1 MEKSSR
7 YERRPTI
14 AIAGAGIGGL
24 TAAIALTRRGFD
36 VEVFERAEAIRATGA
51 GITVQANAM
60 RVMQRLGVA
69 GAIRRA
75 GETFASGAIYDERG
89 RVIQSMD
96 LGAVLDRLGAT
107 SVALHRQRLI
117 EILYEACEVP
127 VRVGRAVTG
136 FEQDELGVRVCFDD
150 GDAARF
156 DVLVGCDGLHS
167 TIRRALFGDE
177 SLRYAGYTTWRG
189 IWEVDDEATYRA
201 IGEARGEYW
210 GPGARF
216 GIVPIGGAS
225 IYWFAV
231 EDAPAGGADASDVR
245 PALLATFGDW
255 AAPIP
260 EIVASTP
267 ADAILRT
274 DVHDRPPRARWCRG
288 RVALLGDA
296 AHPMTPNLG
305 QGAGQAIE
313 DALALAHY
321 LDVHRDDPPAG
332 LLAYE
337 DARRERAHWFV
348 VQSRR
353 MGQIAQWRSTP
364 ARRVRDWLF
373 RMTPESA
380 SMRQVERMY
389 DVEIDWG

>member
-210 GPGARF
+210 GRGRGSGSCRSEEPRSTGSPSRTRPPAEPMRPMCAPPCSPHSATGPRRSPRSWPRRPPTRSCAPTSTIARLARA
-216 GIVPIGGAS
+216 GVAGAS
-225 IYWFAV
+225 RC
-231 EDAPAGGADASDVR
+231 S
-245 PALLATFGDW
+245 AT
-255 AAPIP
+255 
-260 EIVASTP
+260 
-267 ADAILRT
+267 
-274 DVHDRPPRARWCRG
+274 PPTR
-288 RVALLGDA
+288 
-296 AHPMTPNLG
+296 
-305 QGAGQAIE
+305 
-313 DALALAHY
+313 
-321 LDVHRDDPPAG
+321 
-332 LLAYE
+332 
-337 DARRERAHWFV
+337 
-348 VQSRR
+348 
-353 MGQIAQWRSTP
+353 
-364 ARRVRDWLF
+364 
-373 RMTPESA
+373 
-380 SMRQVERMY
+380 
-389 DVEIDWG
+389 